1 MGLLTVLAFP
11 LAPVRLVTAIGR
23 LLQQEADRQRYSSAG
38 LRRRLEALDSALA
51 SGELSERE
59 HAEAQQAI
67 LDEVMVRSESVEEVG
82 AQSSGTEDP

>member
-1 MGLLTVLAFP
+1 MGLLTILAFP
-11 LAPVRLVTAIGR
+11 LAPVRLVTTIGR

-67 LDEVMVRSESVEEVG
+67 LDELMVRPDPG
-82 AQSSGTEDP
+82 QLAGTSSGREEP